1 MLQERQKKSIRWALK
16 LDIDNYFDN
25 IDHGLLEA
33 RIKSVITDAEIVRLI
48 MLCVKMGVV
57 TKGIKWDDVEKG
69 VPQGAVLS
77 PLLTCTQW
85 TSTSSHVLLR
95 TSDMPMTS

>member
-1 MLQERQKKSIRWALK
+1 MPLK
-16 LDIDNYFDN
+16 PEGSDNYFDN

-57 TKGIKWDDVEKG
+57 TKGIKWEDVHPREA
-69 VPQGAVLS
+69 PDLPS
-77 PLLTCTQW
+77 D
-85 TSTSSHVLLR
+85 TSI
-95 TSDMPMTS
+95 